1 VNLTSLKEAE
11 QAKSATPTTLTFL
24 SSLTIGTPLN
34 RCHPAA
40 LKYLTDFKKKKERGP
55 VQYLSYIYLGSSVCL
70 SSCHIPVVLSY
81 SCRHV
86 IFLS

>member
-1 VNLTSLKEAE
+1 MSKCRRVNLTSCKEAE

-55 VQYLSYIYLGSSVCL
+55 VQYGTYY
-70 SSCHIPVVLSY
+70 Y
-81 SCRHV
+81 S
-86 IFLS
+86 

>member
-1 VNLTSLKEAE
+1 MSEWVSRRVNLTSRKEAE

-40 LKYLTDFKKKKERGP
+40 LKYLTDFKKKKERG
-55 VQYLSYIYLGSSVCL
+55 LSSMVHIITSSVAK
-70 SSCHIPVVLSY
+70 PEPEP
-81 SCRHV
+81 
-86 IFLS
+86 